1 MKSDGMEQI
10 MNVLPVGV
18 FLVIVPDK
26 IKKSQAKKLLKLVE
40 EETRAEI
47 MSRHGRFEN
56 LEFANYYQIKLD
68 KQDKIRKLCFGS
80 SDLVRL
86 GIKWGL
92 LKEKEKKR
100 RKKKKSLRKP

>member
-1 MKSDGMEQI
+1 

-26 IKKSQAKKLLKLVE
+26 IKKSQAKKLFKLVE

-86 GIKWGL
+86 G
-92 LKEKEKKR
+92 KKR